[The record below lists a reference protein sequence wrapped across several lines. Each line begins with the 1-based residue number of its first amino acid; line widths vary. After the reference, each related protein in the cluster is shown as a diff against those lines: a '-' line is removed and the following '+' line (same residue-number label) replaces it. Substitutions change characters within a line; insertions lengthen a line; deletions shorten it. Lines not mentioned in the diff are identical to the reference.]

1 MKRLIL
7 IILIIVPLEIFAQKN
22 IVNIWGEGAI
32 PTGEFRQNTDAFG
45 LGMGLG
51 AYFSFD
57 AKRMFFLGAD
67 LSYDIYGKS
76 FESDGFYE
84 IITNNNMLRFHGV
97 LRIMPATDGVK
108 PFVEGIYGFK
118 YLYTISKLKDNI
130 LLDPVALKTEFHG
143 IALSYGGSVGLR
155 IPLGGD
161 VAALD
166 FRVQYIIGGKTDY
179 IDGKTIRTVG
189 IDEAIANPIRSETDM
204 VVIKLGVTFGW

>member
-7 IILIIVPLEIFAQKN
+7 LVLFSLPLQVSAQKSMA
-22 IVNIWGEGAI
+22 NIWVEGAI
-32 PTGEFRQNTDAFG
+32 PVGDFRQNTDAFG
-45 LGMGLG
+45 IGMGLG

-57 AKRMFFLGAD
+57 ANHMFFFGAD

-108 PFVEGIYGFK
+108 PIIEGLYGFK

-130 LLDPVALKTEFHG
+130 LLDPIALKTEFHS
-143 IALSYGGSVGLR
+143 IAPSYGGSVGLS
-155 IPLGGD
+155 IPVGGD
-161 VAALD
+161 VASLD
-166 FRVQYIIGGKTDY
+166 FRVQYIIGGKADY
-179 IDGKTIRTVG
+179 IDGKTIRTLG

-204 VVIKLGVTFGW
+204 VVVKLGLTFGW

>member
-7 IILIIVPLEIFAQKN
+7 WILLSLPLQVSAQKGMAS
-22 IVNIWGEGAI
+22 IWVEGAI
-32 PTGEFRQNTDAFG
+32 PIGGFRQNTDAFG

-76 FESDGFYE
+76 FDRDGVYE
-84 IITNNNMLRFHGV
+84 IITNNNMLQFHGV
-97 LRIMPATDGVK
+97 LRIMPATDGIK
-108 PFVEGIYGFK
+108 PFVEGLYGFK

-130 LLDPVALKTEFHG
+130 LLDPIALKTEFHD
-143 IALSYGGSVGLR
+143 IALSYGGSVGVH

-166 FRVQYIIGGKTDY
+166 LRLQYLVGGKAEY
-179 IDGKTIRTVG
+179 VDGKTIRAIG
-189 IDEAIANPIRSETDM
+189 IDEAIANPISSETDM
-204 VVIKLGVTFGW
+204 VFFKLGFTFGW